1 MSIQVVFLGTSGA
14 IPTEKRGLP
23 ATLLKRETDFF
34 LFDCG
39 EGTQRQMIRSKIRFH
54 KLKKVFVSH
63 LHGDHVL
70 GLPGLLQT
78 MALLERKTKL
88 EVYAPEGMKQ
98 FLEGVKESLQ
108 FGLTF
113 PVEIHEILNEGIIC
127 DEKEYVV
134 EAAWASHVMPTLA
147 YAFVEKTR
155 PGKFYPERAR
165 ALGVPEGVFWSKL
178 QHGEKVTLENGRV
191 VQPEE
196 VSGPM
201 RPGRKIVYSG
211 DTKPFREFM
220 RLASDADLLIHE
232 ATFDDDLAEKALED
246 GHSTPEQA
254 ALQAKNA
261 KAKLLVLTHLS
272 ARYTDTCVLLEQ
284 AKKVFENVVV
294 AEDFMKLEL
303 PLNE

>member
-39 EGTQRQMIRSKIRFH
+39 EGTQRQMIRAKISFH
-54 KLKKVFVSH
+54 KLKKVFVTH

-78 MALLERKTKL
+78 MALLDRKTKL
-88 EVYAPEGMKQ
+88 EVYAPEGMRQ

-113 PVEIHEILNEGIIC
+113 PVEIHEILDEGVVC
-127 DEKEYVV
+127 NEKEYVV
-134 EAAWASHVMPTLA
+134 EAAWANHVMPALA
-147 YAFVEKTR
+147 YAFVEKLR
-155 PGKFYPERAR
+155 PGKFYPEKAR
-165 ALGVPEGVFWSKL
+165 ELGVPEGVLWSRL
-178 QHGEKVTLENGRV
+178 QHGEKVTLENGTV
-191 VQPEE
+191 VQSEE

-201 RPGRKIVYSG
+201 RRGRKIVYSG
-211 DTKPFREFM
+211 DTKPFKGFVQFA
-220 RLASDADLLIHE
+220 LDADLLIHE
-232 ATFDDDLAEKALED
+232 ATFDDELGEKALED
-246 GHSTPEQA
+246 GHSTPGQA
-254 ALQAKNA
+254 ALQAKKA

-272 ARYTDTCVLLEQ
+272 ARYVDASVLLEQ
-284 AKKVFENVVV
+284 AKKVFVDVVV
-294 AEDFMKLEL
+294 AEDFLEL
-303 PLNE
+303 VLPLSE